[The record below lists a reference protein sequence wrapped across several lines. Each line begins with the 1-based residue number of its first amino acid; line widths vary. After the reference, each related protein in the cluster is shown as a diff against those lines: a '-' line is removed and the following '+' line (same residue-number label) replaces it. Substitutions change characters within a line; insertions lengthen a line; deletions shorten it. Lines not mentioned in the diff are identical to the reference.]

1 MNLMQHAHGT
11 RQMTTS
17 EHEAQLATFLRMC
30 SNEERNLEEGEIDKT
45 FTCPLTLDI
54 FMDPVLALS
63 GVSYERNAIHDW
75 LQAHLN
81 DPRDPT
87 TGSQL
92 RAGQLKTNI
101 GLCNATRK
109 YLEERP
115 WAWGAT

>member
-1 MNLMQHAHGT
+1 MDKTSAHGSLLFFDNY
-11 RQMTTS
+11 MW
-17 EHEAQLATFLRMC
+17 M
-30 SNEERNLEEGEIDKT
+30 
-45 FTCPLTLDI
+45 
-54 FMDPVLALS
+54 
-63 GVSYERNAIHDW
+63 
-75 LQAHLN
+75 QAHLN